1 MLVEATI
8 TCQCNCM
15 FQVGIHK
22 ILHDV
27 PPKCPQC
34 NAVMNIDAWHQLSA
48 AMGELADYNTEMLK
62 NHTGLNEPL
71 MLASAL
77 TVKTLPED

>member
-1 MLVEATI
+1 MYVEATI
-8 TCQCNCM
+8 TCKCNCM
-15 FQVGIHK
+15 FQTGIHK
-22 ILHDV
+22 SPYDV

-34 NAVMNIDAWHQLSA
+34 NAVMDIEAWHRLLSA
-48 AMGELADYNTEMLK
+48 TGELADFNTEMLK